1 MLEGEL
7 DIILLGDSRGILK
20 YHALV
25 TFEGKTVRN
34 SCELETPIVL
44 GKAVPETF
52 EGFEPITVGSREL
65 D

>member
-25 TFEGKTVRN
+25 TFEGEAVRN
-34 SCELETPIVL
+34 FSEFETSIVL
-44 GKAVPETF
+44 RKALAKTC
-52 EGFEPITVGSREL
+52 EGLESLIVGYW
-65 D
+65 